1 MVIQPYLAYTGNC
14 EEALNFYKSVLGG
27 EISFIMRHGE
37 SPMKDQVP
45 AEWHQKVM
53 HATFT
58 ADGASIMASDRPP
71 GMPGPI
77 GFCGITLSIAGKD
90 LATSEIIHKN
100 LAAGGQ
106 ITMPFGPTFWAK
118 GFGMLVDKYGVSW
131 MVNCE

>member
-14 EEALNFYKSVLGG
+14 EEALNFYKLVLGG

-71 GMPGPI
+71 GMSGPT
-77 GFCGITLSIAGKD
+77 GFSGITLSIAGKD
-90 LATSEIIHKN
+90 LAASETIHKN

-118 GFGMLVDKYGVSW
+118 GFGTLVDKYGVSW

>member
-1 MVIQPYLAYTGNC
+1 MVIQPHLAYTGNC

-27 EISFIMRHGE
+27 DITFIMRHGE

-45 AEWHQKVM
+45 VDWHQKVM

-58 ADGASIMASDRPP
+58 ADGASIMACDRPP
-71 GMPGPI
+71 GMPGPN

-90 LATSEIIHKN
+90 VASSKVVHKGLAD
-100 LAAGGQ
+100 GGQ
-106 ITMPFGPTFWAK
+106 ITLPFGPTFWAK

-131 MVNCE
+131 MVNSE

>member
-71 GMPGPI
+71 GMPGPT
-77 GFCGITLSIAGKD
+77 GFCGIALSIAGKD

>member
-1 MVIQPYLAYTGNC
+1 MVIQPYLAFTGNC
-14 EEALNFYKSVLGG
+14 EEALNFYKSALGG

-58 ADGASIMASDRPP
+58 TEGASIMACDRPP
-71 GMPGPI
+71 GMPGPT
-77 GFCGITLSIAGKD
+77 GFCGITLSISGKD
-90 LATSEIIHKN
+90 VVAGEIIHKN
-100 LAAGGQ
+100 LSAGGQ
-106 ITMPFGPTFWAK
+106 VTMPFGPTFWAK
-118 GFGMLVDKYGVSW
+118 GFGMLVDKFGVNW